1 MNFFKKKLLMRS
13 MKIIGTLILFL
24 SPIFITPTCT
34 LGYHQPKCPDELLK

>member
-1 MNFFKKKLLMRS
+1 MKFLKNELLKNSMR
-13 MKIIGTLILFL
+13 IVGTLILFL